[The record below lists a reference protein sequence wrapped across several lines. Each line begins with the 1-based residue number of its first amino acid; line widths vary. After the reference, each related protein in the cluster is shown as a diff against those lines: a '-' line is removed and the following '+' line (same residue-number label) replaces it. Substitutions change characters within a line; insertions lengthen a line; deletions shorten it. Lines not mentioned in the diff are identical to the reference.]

1 MAAEDSILRAC
12 PAAAEGPTALGRSVG
27 DHPQI
32 PLKQPPFL
40 TKILPYPQFDG
51 FKREMDPENAECI
64 IQTLEDDHAGR
75 GADARHADTE
85 GR

>member
-1 MAAEDSILRAC
+1 
-12 PAAAEGPTALGRSVG
+12 
-27 DHPQI
+27 
-32 PLKQPPFL
+32 
-40 TKILPYPQFDG
+40 LPYPKFDG